1 MLAHLILG
9 AMIGIVATSAIVFL
23 RHRQESPRSKRASPS
38 ERADAERA
46 AESSGFLS
54 DVLDALTIGVVVAS
68 PQGEIVYRN
77 ARATGLTRAAHSE
90 VLVDEAVDNY
100 VRAAVG
106 GQGGRKVL
114 DLFGPPR
121 QVISVTALHL
131 VRGGAV
137 AMVEDTTERAL
148 VDAVRTDFVANI
160 SHELK
165 TPIGAMAVLA
175 ETLIQQDD
183 PIVVSRLSA
192 KISDEAMRVGRLIDD
207 LLELSRIEYGG
218 HVAVESVAVSDITQ
232 GAIDSTQTMAESR
245 HITVVCA
252 NSPNPTL
259 TGDRRQLVS
268 ALQNLLENA
277 IKYSEPEST
286 VDVEVRVHEGDVLID
301 VRDHG
306 AGIPAKEID
315 RIFERFYRVDRAR
328 SRETGG
334 TGLGLSIARHI
345 ATNHGGDILV
355 HSVEGRG
362 STFTLK
368 LPIMPTSPSMS
379 ETQT

>member
-1 MLAHLILG
+1 MTAHLI
-9 AMIGIVATSAIVFL
+9 IGIVIGVTVSILFGIL
-23 RHRQESPRSKRASPS
+23 RSRRSGRVSSDESGVGRDTAVAPDDMSH
-38 ERADAERA
+38 
-46 AESSGFLS
+46 FLS

-68 PQGEIVYRN
+68 SDGDIVYRN
-77 ARATGLTRAAHSE
+77 ARATGLTRAIHAE
-90 VLVDEAVDNY
+90 VLVDEAVDTY

-121 QVISVTALHL
+121 QVISVTALPL
-131 VRGGAV
+131 LNGGAV

-165 TPIGAMAVLA
+165 TPIGAMSVLA
-175 ETLIQQDD
+175 ETLTQTEDAE
-183 PIVVSRLSA
+183 VVARLSG
-192 KISDEAMRVGRLIDD
+192 KISDESMRVGRLIDD
-207 LLELSRIEYGG
+207 LLELSRLEYGG
-218 HVAVESVAVSDITQ
+218 QVLSATMSVAEVVSEAVDRTQTLADGRGISLVSVESVPE
-232 GAIDSTQTMAESR
+232 TMV
-245 HITVVCA
+245 I
-252 NSPNPTL
+252 
-259 TGDRRQLVS
+259 GDRRQLVS

-277 IKYSEPEST
+277 IKYSDRGSS
-286 VDVEVRVHEGDVLID
+286 VEISLRRADGDVLID
-301 VRDHG
+301 VRDRG
-306 AGIPAKEID
+306 VGIPSKELD

-345 ATNHGGDILV
+345 AHNHGGDILV
-355 HSVEGRG
+355 HSVEGAG

-368 LPIMPTSPSMS
+368 LPDHRDLST
-379 ETQT
+379 

>member
-1 MLAHLILG
+1 VIAYLI
-9 AMIGIVATSAIVFL
+9 IGVVVGIAVSQLVRVIRSRGDRRAVL
-23 RHRQESPRSKRASPS
+23 RGSRVNRDSSVSPEESP
-38 ERADAERA
+38 D
-46 AESSGFLS
+46 FLS
-54 DVLDALTIGVVVAS
+54 GVLDALTIGVVVAS
-68 PQGEIVYRN
+68 PEGAIVYRN
-77 ARATGLTRAAHSE
+77 ARATGLTRTVHAE

-100 VRAAVG
+100 VRAAIG

-121 QVISVTALHL
+121 QVISVTALPL
-131 VRGGAV
+131 VNGGAV

-165 TPIGAMAVLA
+165 TPIGAMSVLA
-175 ETLIQQDD
+175 EALIHADD
-183 PIVVSRLSA
+183 AQVVARLSG

-207 LLELSRIEYGG
+207 LLELSRLEYGG
-218 HVAVESVAVSDITQ
+218 QVLSGTMSVADVVSEAVER
-232 GAIDSTQTMAESR
+232 TQTLAEGRGISL
-245 HITVVCA
+245 ITPDAAPESVVV
-252 NSPNPTL
+252 
-259 TGDRRQLVS
+259 GDRRQLVS

-277 IKYSEPEST
+277 IKYSDSGSS
-286 VDVEVRVHEGDVLID
+286 VEVAIRRLGGDVLID

-306 AGIPAKEID
+306 VGIPAKEID

-345 ATNHGGDILV
+345 AHNHNGDILV

-368 LPIMPTSPSMS
+368 LPNHAPANKEAST
-379 ETQT
+379 

>member
-1 MLAHLILG
+1 MSILF
-9 AMIGIVATSAIVFL
+9 GIL
-23 RHRQESPRSKRASPS
+23 RGRSR
-38 ERADAERA
+38 
-46 AESSGFLS
+46 ESSGESRVGRDSALAPDDASHFLS

-68 PQGEIVYRN
+68 PDGDIVYRN
-77 ARATGLTRAAHSE
+77 ARATGLTRAVHAE

-106 GQGGRKVL
+106 GRGCRNVL

-121 QVISVTALHL
+121 QVISVTALPL
-131 VRGGAV
+131 LNVGAV
-137 AMVEDTTERAL
+137 AMIEDTTERAL

-165 TPIGAMAVLA
+165 TPIGAMSVLA
-175 ETLIQQDD
+175 ETLTQTDD
-183 PIVVSRLSA
+183 AEVVARLSG

-207 LLELSRIEYGG
+207 LLELSRLEYGG
-218 HVAVESVAVSDITQ
+218 QVLSAQMSVADVVSEAVER
-232 GAIDSTQTMAESR
+232 TQTLADGR
-245 HITVVCA
+245 GITLVRADSEPGSTVI
-252 NSPNPTL
+252 
-259 TGDRRQLVS
+259 GDRRQLVS

-277 IKYSEPEST
+277 IKYSDPGTS
-286 VDVEVRVHEGDVLID
+286 VEVSVRIADGDVLID

-306 AGIPAKEID
+306 VGIPAKEID

-345 ATNHGGDILV
+345 AHNHGGDILV
-355 HSVEGRG
+355 HSIEGAG

-368 LPIMPTSPSMS
+368 LPDHR
-379 ETQT
+379 ETPQ

>member
-1 MLAHLILG
+1 VAAQLIIGVVIGVAMSTLLG
-9 AMIGIVATSAIVFL
+9 LLRNRVSNRVISREPGGVRESAVV
-23 RHRQESPRSKRASPS
+23 P
-38 ERADAERA
+38 DG
-46 AESSGFLS
+46 SSDFLS

-68 PQGEIVYRN
+68 PDGDIVYRN
-77 ARATGLTRAAHSE
+77 AQATGLARAAHAE

-106 GQGGRKVL
+106 GRGGRKVL

-121 QVISVTALHL
+121 QVISVTALPL
-131 VRGGAV
+131 LNGGAV

-165 TPIGAMAVLA
+165 TPIGAMSVLA
-175 ETLIQQDD
+175 ETLTQTDD
-183 PIVVSRLSA
+183 AEVVARLSG
-192 KISDEAMRVGRLIDD
+192 KISDESMRVGRLIDD
-207 LLELSRIEYGG
+207 LLELSRLEYGG
-218 HVAVESVAVSDITQ
+218 QTLEAKMSVSDIISE
-232 GAIDSTQTMAESR
+232 AVDRTQTLADGREIRFITPESDLGEMV
-245 HITVVCA
+245 I
-252 NSPNPTL
+252 
-259 TGDRRQLVS
+259 GDRRQLVS

-277 IKYSEPEST
+277 IKYSDPGTS
-286 VDVEVRVHEGDVLID
+286 VEVSVRRADGEVMIE
-301 VRDHG
+301 VRDRG
-306 AGIPAKEID
+306 VGIPAKEID

-345 ATNHGGDILV
+345 AHNHGGDILV
-355 HSVEGRG
+355 HSVEGAG

-368 LPIMPTSPSMS
+368 LPSHRELS
-379 ETQT
+379 Q